1 MKKLLLSLL
10 MVCTLASVRAQD
22 NAPYA
27 DNTFYLSL
35 EAGATYYLHSG
46 SGSFGVPAA
55 GLYAGRWLMKPLAFQ
70 LAAEMVMA
78 PPFKAPDA
86 GNAMYLM
93 GSAQFMWDI
102 NSTFF
107 HVYNKAVPYP
117 IPFYPMI
124 GLGTL
129 WQLEG
134 EDYGTD
140 RDLHGMLGIHVPFRI
155 APKLAAFLELKCY
168 FFPYS
173 FDNSYGA
180 NFMPTATVGLTKR
193 WYDSPYG
200 RRTGFETRGLG
211 EDWFTGFGVG
221 VLFNSF
227 EFEFVDNFAS
237 KMYNIT
243 GDMMVGRNWSDIW
256 TIRFELSGFFGRQ
269 RAKEVSSIDPETG
282 NAVTDVQAGRWYTFN
297 SLHTD
302 FMINLSH
309 LANFNRGVKWN
320 FLPYLGAGPV
330 WRYVD
335 PVFTLGADAG
345 IMARRYIDNMGD
357 FFVDLKYIM
366 VPPRLAGGVGPSGS
380 PFGVGYP
387 MLTFGYICN
396 FGHSTTRYR
405 IPVGS
410 DVNCNHSWL

>member
-1 MKKLLLSLL
+1 MSLLL
-10 MVCTLASVRAQD
+10 VGVLAGARAQD
-22 NAPYA
+22 NAAYA

-35 EAGATYYLHSG
+35 GGGATYYLHSG
-46 SGSFGVPAA
+46 TESLGVPAA

-70 LAAEMVMA
+70 LAAELAMA

-86 GNAMYLM
+86 GNAVYLM
-93 GSAQFMWDI
+93 GSAQFLWDFRA
-102 NSTFF
+102 TFG
-107 HVYNKAVPYP
+107 HVYNSTVA
-117 IPFYPMI
+117 FYPMI
-124 GLGTL
+124 GLGTVY
-129 WQLEG
+129 QLEG
-134 EDYGTD
+134 DGYGAD
-140 RDLHGMLGIHVPFRI
+140 RDLQGMLGLHMPVRI
-155 APKLAAFLELKCY
+155 APKLAAYLELKCY
-168 FFPYS
+168 FLPYS
-173 FDNSYGA
+173 FDGSYGA
-180 NFMPTATVGLTKR
+180 NFMPTATIGLTKR
-193 WYDSPYG
+193 WYDTPFG

-221 VLFNSF
+221 LLFNSF
-227 EFEFVDNFAS
+227 EFEQVGNLAS

-256 TIRFELSGFFGRQ
+256 TIRFELSGFFGRERYNPDTESQ
-269 RAKEVSSIDPETG
+269 
-282 NAVTDVQAGRWYTFN
+282 GRWYTFN

-330 WRYVD
+330 WRYID

-357 FFVDLKYIM
+357 FYIDLKYLM
-366 VPPRLAGGVGPSGS
+366 VPPRLAGSTGANGY
-380 PFGVGYP
+380 FWGVGYP

-405 IPVGS
+405 IPVGA
-410 DVNCNHSWL
+410 DINCK